1 MAEEMLELCHI
12 RTEIKGHLCL
22 ISMPYLST
30 PSIRLCLLGLMC
42 RVLRLLR
49 NCLCLRKT
57 KGREEEEVVI
67 TLFVLFDYVSLLTS
81 SSIFFFFFIVV
92 SFFLEKL
99 SSHVALSLGRSSSIR
114 LSSFRT
120 VYPSG
125 WLYLWP
131 SIRPPLGHCPANLRL
146 HSAVVQPIAA
156 TRLLSATDC
165 LANRHYLAIF
175 QQIAAATIWVLSAT
189 LWLMAATVWPLF
201 DHYYLFV
208 VLPLLSGFCSAALR
222 PITAGCLCPL
232 TVGPYGQLFL
242 PMRLSVYG
250 IHH

>member
-1 MAEEMLELCHI
+1 MPSI
-12 RTEIKGHLCL
+12 F

-92 SFFLEKL
+92 SFFLEEF

-131 SIRPPLGHCPANLRL
+131 SIRPPFGHCLAD
-146 HSAVVQPIAA
+146 VQP
-156 TRLLSATDC
+156 LSGQSPPPFGRCSTTAIWSLFC
-165 LANRHYLAIF
+165 LSYLA
-175 QQIAAATIWVLSAT
+175 SAR
-189 LWLMAATVWPLF
+189 PLF
-201 DHYYLFV
+201 
-208 VLPLLSGFCSAALR
+208 
-222 PITAGCLCPL
+222 
-232 TVGPYGQLFL
+232 GQ
-242 PMRLSVYG
+242 
-250 IHH
+250 